1 MQLCR
6 LNFGVVYLCLIPAA
20 VHQIAATIS
29 HVFMRSAGAGSLRSG
44 DALMFRGIW
53 LPPNTEEARNGWM
66 MDHDFIEQT
75 HLTENNRTSRALR
88 FACFDTHEEY
98 GMDDI
103 SGTFQ

>member
-1 MQLCR
+1 
-6 LNFGVVYLCLIPAA
+6 
-20 VHQIAATIS
+20 
-29 HVFMRSAGAGSLRSG
+29 MRSAGAGSLRSG

-103 SGTFQ
+103 DSQARSSEESDRPHVTHRYGADG

>member
-1 MQLCR
+1 M
-6 LNFGVVYLCLIPAA
+6 
-20 VHQIAATIS
+20 
-29 HVFMRSAGAGSLRSG
+29 VFMRSAGAGSLRSG

-98 GMDDI
+98 GMDVRHVPVKKVI
-103 SGTFQ
+103 ARM